1 MKPNT
6 KIDSV
11 TGSKDLQS
19 YSLIY
24 DFWLL
29 VALTSKV
36 YQSMTEG
43 R

>member
-1 MKPNT
+1 M
-6 KIDSV
+6 DSM
-11 TGSKDLQS
+11 TGSTDLQR
-19 YSLIY
+19 YSMIY

-29 VALTSKV
+29 VALMSKG